1 MIQGRTKGRD
11 DIQHSILIVSASE
24 QFDAVVKKSLKNF
37 ITIDRVCSVATAR
50 RHILE
55 RYYDLVVVCA
65 PMPDETGEE
74 FVLDTAERCN
84 ASVLLVVPQEVYED
98 ALDHVTDHGVLV
110 VSKADPPSHID
121 KAIRLLTAMQ
131 NRLHMLEK
139 KTLTVEEKMEE
150 IRIVS
155 RAKILLV
162 EKRHMTEEEAHRYI
176 GKYAMDHGLSKR
188 RVAEK
193 LLEELDTGKTG

>member
-37 ITIDRVCSVATAR
+37 ITIDRVSSVATAR

-155 RAKILLV
+155 KAKILLV
-162 EKRHMTEEEAHRYI
+162 EKKKMTEDEAHRYI
-176 GKYAMDHGLSKR
+176 GKMAMDHGVSRKR
-188 RVAEK
+188 IAEQ
-193 LLEELDTGKTG
+193 LIEDI

>member
-1 MIQGRTKGRD
+1 
-11 DIQHSILIVSASE
+11 
-24 QFDAVVKKSLKNF
+24 
-37 ITIDRVCSVATAR
+37 
-50 RHILE
+50 
-55 RYYDLVVVCA
+55 
-65 PMPDETGEE
+65 MPDETGEE

-110 VSKADPPSHID
+110 VSKADPPNHID

-131 NRLHMLEK
+131 NRLHQLEK

-155 RAKILLV
+155 KAKILLV
-162 EKRHMTEEEAHRYI
+162 EKKKMTEDEAHRYI
-176 GKYAMDHGLSKR
+176 GKMAMDHGVSRKR
-188 RVAEK
+188 IAEQFI
-193 LLEELDTGKTG
+193 EDI